1 MIDSHLSDGR
11 YFMLG
16 AEPTIADFSLCG
28 YLYFADE
35 AKVTVPSRVSA
46 WLTRLAAL
54 PGWQHPYDLMV
65 EGAVRECL
73 SSPAP

>member
-54 PGWQHPYDLMV
+54 PGWQHPYVLMA
-65 EGAVRECL
+65 EGA
-73 SSPAP
+73 